1 MTKATPAID
10 EAAPAAAL
18 LKQRLG
24 RLKPRVAIVLGSG
37 LSGIAD
43 SVERPV
49 IVDYTAL
56 PGFPPTGVEGHR
68 GQAIAGRLAGAPV
81 LCLAGRAHAYEALPP
96 TAYRVPVRALY
107 RLGVEVL
114 LLTNAAG
121 SLRRGVGPG
130 EIMMIADHI
139 NMLGMNPLVGA
150 NDERYGPRFP
160 AMTDVYDLELRR
172 ALRTAARR
180 ARIPLAEGVYA
191 AYPGPSFE
199 TPAEIRALRKLGA
212 DAVGM
217 STVPEAIVARHCG
230 LRVAGLSVITNL
242 AAGMSAAS
250 PSHEETLR
258 AATAAAAR
266 LSRLVGRFL
275 EEFT

>member
-1 MTKATPAID
+1 MTKPAPAID

-49 IVDYTAL
+49 IVDYAAL
-56 PGFPPTGVEGHR
+56 PGFPPAGVEGHR
-68 GQAIAGRLAGAPV
+68 GQVIAGRFAGAPV

-96 TAYRVPVRALY
+96 AAYRVPVRALY

-172 ALRTAARR
+172 ALRAAARR
-180 ARIPLAEGVYA
+180 AHIPLAEGVYA

-242 AAGMSAAS
+242 AAGMSDAS
-250 PSHEETLR
+250 PSHQETLR

-275 EEFT
+275 EKFT